1 MNTKKIVT
9 ECVNDIH
16 DIKKQ
21 LNSLKVELMTIKSR
35 LMLYKTQEELLKDID
50 FEKITTSE
58 ATSETFSSQ
67 DEARDF
73 AAKQFWWS

>member
-21 LNSLKVELMTIKSR
+21 LNSLKVEMMTIKSR
-35 LMLYKTQEELLKDID
+35 LMLYKTQEELLKDKD
-50 FEKITTSE
+50 YEKITTSE
-58 ATSETFSSQ
+58 ATSETFASQ
-67 DEARDF
+67 EEARDF